1 MKHIGTK
8 IKDLRSAKMMTQQEL
23 AGDHITRNMLSRIE
37 NGFALPSLPS
47 LLYIADRLSVTP
59 GYLLAS
65 ESEEFHYKK
74 MGRMPDIL
82 NTFSAGEW
90 RICKDL
96 CAGLSGSDDEIKYI
110 IFLCIFNEAKELFAS
125 GELRDSAE
133 MFDEVKRYADMTV
146 YPTDSFI
153 NECDTYLLCISS
165 ISPSLTSDIEVLSS
179 PQLSSLTD
187 SFCRYYSLL
196 FWADNGDSGL
206 FENLKRIS
214 FEEDTGVFAEHI
226 KAKSKMKSGEY
237 LEAYHILKQVLSAS
251 ENIPAPMLYFIFTD
265 LEICCRE
272 LSDYRGA
279 YEYSSDRTGMLEKF
293 LG

>member
-23 AGDHITRNMLSRIE
+23 AGEHITRNMLSRIE

-65 ESEEFHYKK
+65 ENEEFHYKK

-96 CAGLSGSDDEIKYI
+96 CNGLSGADDEIRYI

-125 GELRDSAE
+125 GELREAAE
-133 MFDEVKRYADMTV
+133 MFDEAKRYADLTV
-146 YPTDSFI
+146 YPTAPYI
-153 NECDTYLLCISS
+153 GECDMYLLCISG
-165 ISPSLTSDIEVLSS
+165 ISPSLVSDIEVMSS
-179 PQLSSLTD
+179 PQLSALSD
-187 SFCRYYSLL
+187 VFCRYYSLI
-196 FWADNGDSGL
+196 FWADNDEIALFDSL
-206 FENLKRIS
+206 RKIS
-214 FEEDTGVFAEHI
+214 FEDVSGVYAEHI
-226 KAKSKMKSGEY
+226 NAKAKMKSGDY
-237 LEAYHILKQVLSAS
+237 LDAYHILKQVLAAS
-251 ENIPAPMLYFIFTD
+251 ENIPAPMLYFVFTD

>member
-8 IKDLRSAKMMTQQEL
+8 IKELRSAKMMTQQEL

-65 ESEEFHYKK
+65 ETEEFHYKK

-96 CAGLSGSDDEIKYI
+96 CLGLSGADDEIKNI
-110 IFLCIFNEAKELFAS
+110 IFLCVFNEAKELFAL
-125 GELRDSAE
+125 GELREAAE
-133 MFDEVKRYADMTV
+133 MFDEAKRYADLTV
-146 YPTDSFI
+146 YPTSPYVG
-153 NECDTYLLCISS
+153 ECDMYLLCISG
-165 ISPSLTSDIEVLSS
+165 ISPSLTSDIEVMSS
-179 PQLSSLTD
+179 PQLSALSDT
-187 SFCRYYSLL
+187 FCKYYSLL
-196 FWADNGDSGL
+196 FWADNGQYSL
-206 FENLKRIS
+206 FDDLRKIS
-214 FEEDTGVFAEHI
+214 FDGEPGVFADHI
-226 KAKSKMKSGEY
+226 NAKAKMNKGEY
-237 LEAYHILKQVLSAS
+237 LDAYHTLKQILSS
-251 ENIPAPMLYFIFTD
+251 SGNIPAPMLYFVFTD
-265 LEICCRE
+265 LEVCCRE

>member
-47 LLYIADRLSVTP
+47 LLYIAERLSVTP

-65 ESEEFHYKK
+65 EGEEFYYKK
-74 MGRMPDIL
+74 TSRMPDIL

-90 RICKDL
+90 MICKDL
-96 CAGLSGSDDEIKYI
+96 CSTLSGFDDEIRFVT
-110 IFLCIFNEAKELFAS
+110 FLCELNAAKELFS
-125 GELRDSAE
+125 TGQLREAAE
-133 MFDEVKRYADMTV
+133 MFDEAKKYADLTI
-146 YPTDSFI
+146 YPI
-153 NECDTYLLCISS
+153 APYVAECDMYLLCIFG
-165 ISPSLTSDIEVLSS
+165 ISPSLVSDIEVWSS
-179 PQLSSLTD
+179 PKLSALSD
-187 SFCRYYSLL
+187 PFCRYYSLL
-196 FWADNGDSGL
+196 FWADNGQHSL
-206 FENLKRIS
+206 FEELRKDS
-214 FEEDTGVFAEHI
+214 FDNDTGVFADHI
-226 KAKSKMKSGEY
+226 NAKSKMKKGEY
-237 LEAYHILKQVLSAS
+237 LEAYHILKQILAAS

>member
-1 MKHIGTK
+1 MKQIGSK
-8 IKDLRSAKMMTQQEL
+8 IKDLRSSKMMTQQEL
-23 AGDHITRNMLSRIE
+23 AGDYITRNMLSRIE

-65 ESEEFHYKK
+65 EDEDFHYKK

-96 CAGLSGSDDEIKYI
+96 CAGLSGSDDEVRFI
-110 IFLCIFNEAKELFAS
+110 IFLCIINEAKELFAS
-125 GELRDSAE
+125 GELREAAE
-133 MFDEVKRYADMTV
+133 LFDEAKRYADLTA
-146 YPTDSFI
+146 YPTDSYVGV
-153 NECDTYLLCISS
+153 CDMYLLCISS
-165 ISPSLTSDIEVLSS
+165 ILPSLTSDIEVLSS
-179 PQLSSLTD
+179 PQLSALSD
-187 SFCRYYSLL
+187 AFCRYYALI
-196 FWADNGDSGL
+196 FWFDNGEIAL
-206 FENLKRIS
+206 FDNLRRLY
-214 FEEDTGVFAEHI
+214 FEDTTGVFAEHVNA
-226 KAKSKMKSGEY
+226 KAKIKNGEY
-237 LEAYHILKQVLSAS
+237 LSAYHILKQILSTS
-251 ENIPAPMLYFIFTD
+251 ENIPAPMLYFVFTD

>member
-1 MKHIGTK
+1 MKQIGSK
-8 IKDLRSAKMMTQQEL
+8 IKDLRSAKMMTQQDL

-47 LLYIADRLSVTP
+47 LLYIADRLGVTP

-65 ESEEFHYKK
+65 EAEDFHYKK

-90 RICKDL
+90 RICQDL
-96 CAGLSGSDDEIKYI
+96 CAGLSGADDEIR
-110 IFLCIFNEAKELFAS
+110 FVVLLCMINEAKELFSA
-125 GELRDSAE
+125 GELREAAE
-133 MFDEVKRYADMTV
+133 LFDEAKRYADLTA
-146 YPTDSFI
+146 YPTEPYVGI
-153 NECDTYLLCISS
+153 CDMYLLCISG
-165 ISPSLTSDIEVLSS
+165 ISPSLASDIEVLSA
-179 PQLSSLTD
+179 PQISALYD
-187 SFCRYYSLL
+187 PFCKYYALL
-196 FWADNGDSGL
+196 YWADNGEISL
-206 FENLKRIS
+206 FDNLRRVC
-214 FEEDTGVFAEHI
+214 FDDTTGIFADHI
-226 KAKSKMKSGEY
+226 DAKAKMKNGEY
-237 LEAYHILKQVLSAS
+237 LSAYHSLKQVLSAS
-251 ENIPAPMLYFIFTD
+251 ENIPAPMLYFVFTD

>member
-1 MKHIGTK
+1 MKQIGTK

-37 NGFALPSLPS
+37 NGFALPSRPS

-65 ESEEFHYKK
+65 EADDYHYKK

-96 CAGLSGSDDEIKYI
+96 CAGLSGADDEIRFV
-110 IFLCIFNEAKELFAS
+110 IFLCTINEAKELFSA
-125 GELRDSAE
+125 GELREAAE
-133 MFDEVKRYADMTV
+133 LFDEAKRYAELTV
-146 YPTDSFI
+146 YPT
-153 NECDTYLLCISS
+153 EPYVGMCDMYLLCISS
-165 ISPSLTSDIEVLSS
+165 ISPSLTSDIEVLSA
-179 PQLSSLTD
+179 PQLSALSD
-187 SFCRYYSLL
+187 AFCKYYALL
-196 FWADNGDSGL
+196 FWADNDEVSLFDNLRGMCFDSAVGI
-206 FENLKRIS
+206 FS
-214 FEEDTGVFAEHI
+214 DHI
-226 KAKSKMKSGEY
+226 DAKAKMLKGDY
-237 LEAYHILKQVLSAS
+237 LASYHSLKQVLSAS
-251 ENIPAPMLYFIFTD
+251 ENIPAPMLYFVFTD

>member
-65 ESEEFHYKK
+65 EDEEFHYKK

-96 CAGLSGSDDEIKYI
+96 CIGLSGADDEIRYI
-110 IFLCIFNEAKELFAS
+110 VFLCVFNEAKELFAS
-125 GELRDSAE
+125 GELREAAE
-133 MFDEVKRYADMTV
+133 MFDEAKRYADMTV
-146 YPTDSFI
+146 YPTAPYVG
-153 NECDTYLLCISS
+153 ECDMYLLCISG
-165 ISPSLTSDIEVLSS
+165 ISPSLTTDIEVISS
-179 PQLSSLTD
+179 PNLAAMSD
-187 SFCRYYSLL
+187 AFCRYYSLL
-196 FWADNGDSGL
+196 YWADNGHYTL
-206 FENLKRIS
+206 FEDFRKMN
-214 FEEDTGVFAEHI
+214 FDDNVGVFSDHI
-226 KAKSKMKSGEY
+226 NAKAKMKTGEY
-237 LEAYHILKQVLSAS
+237 LEAYHTLKQILSAS
-251 ENIPAPMLYFIFTD
+251 ENIPAPMLYFVFTD
-265 LEICCRE
+265 LETCCRE

>member
-65 ESEEFHYKK
+65 EDEEFHYKK

-96 CAGLSGSDDEIKYI
+96 CSGLSGADDEIRYI
-110 IFLCIFNEAKELFAS
+110 VFLCIFNEAKELFAS
-125 GELRDSAE
+125 GELREAAE
-133 MFDEVKRYADMTV
+133 MFDEAKRYADLTA
-146 YPTDSFI
+146 YPTASYVG
-153 NECDTYLLCISS
+153 ECDMYLLCISG
-165 ISPSLTSDIEVLSS
+165 ISPSLTSDIEVISA
-179 PQLSSLTD
+179 PQLSALSD
-187 SFCRYYSLL
+187 AFCRYYSLL
-196 FWADNGDSGL
+196 YWADNDEIALFDSL
-206 FENLKRIS
+206 RKINFEDVS
-214 FEEDTGVFAEHI
+214 CVSSEHI
-226 KAKSKMKSGEY
+226 NAKAKMKSGDY
-237 LEAYHILKQVLSAS
+237 LSAYHILKQVLSAS
-251 ENIPAPMLYFIFTD
+251 ENIPAPMLYFVFTD